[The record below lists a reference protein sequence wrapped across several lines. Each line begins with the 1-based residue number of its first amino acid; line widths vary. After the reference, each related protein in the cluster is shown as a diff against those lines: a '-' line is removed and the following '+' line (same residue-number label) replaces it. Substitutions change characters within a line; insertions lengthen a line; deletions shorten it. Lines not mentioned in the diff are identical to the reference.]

1 MAESFSLLQSFLVKR
16 DDRIKAHFMTCFM
29 ALLIFRILE
38 KQLKENYS
46 SREIIECL
54 KGMNIT
60 KADEFSYIP
69 AYTRTEITD
78 ALHKNAGFTTD
89 YCLLTKSLL
98 KKICKQTEKK
108 K

>member
-1 MAESFSLLQSFLVKR
+1 MKTEIKSRPVYLKR

-78 ALHKNAGFTTD
+78 ALHKNA
-89 YCLLTKSLL
+89 
-98 KKICKQTEKK
+98 
-108 K
+108 